1 MKKLVVISFFL
12 ICGIQ
17 SHAQQHSLYSQ
28 YIFNLYAI
36 NPAYAG
42 ERNSLAT
49 ALSYR
54 SQWVGIEGAPK
65 TAYFSAHTPVRNKN
79 LALGF
84 WFQNEQIGA
93 RELTSLHGSVSYKLR
108 LTKTKKISFA
118 LSAGALNH
126 QYHWDELDFPD
137 GADPV
142 SFVSEANQWSPS
154 FDFGAMYISPQG
166 YAGLSILNL
175 NGMDLSQTEVVDA
188 RLEPN
193 INLVGGYVF
202 PVSQAVDL
210 KPGGL
215 VRLQANGVWQFDAS
229 MSARFNDAFWITT
242 TYRHQFGMVF
252 SGHFYL
258 NDHFHFG
265 YSYDLT
271 TNELLTQQGGSHELF
286 IGYDFRLYKTRS
298 STLRNF

>member
-1 MKKLVVISFFL
+1 MRKRIVILFFL
-12 ICGIQ
+12 ICSVNSI
-17 SHAQQHSLYSQ
+17 AQQHSLYSQ

-42 ERNSLAT
+42 ERNSLST

-54 SQWVGIEGAPK
+54 SQWVGIEGAPT

-108 LTKTKKISFA
+108 LNRTRRISFA

-126 QYHWDELDFPD
+126 QYHWEKLDFPD
-137 GADPV
+137 GSDPV
-142 SFVSEANQWSPS
+142 SFVSEPNLWSPA
-154 FDFGAMYISPQG
+154 FDFGVMYMTG
-166 YAGLSILNL
+166 NAYAGISILNL
-175 NGMDLSQTEVVDA
+175 NGMDLTNSEIIDA
-188 RLEPN
+188 RMEPN
-193 INLVGGYVF
+193 INAVGGYIF
-202 PVSQAVDL
+202 PVSQKVDL
-210 KPGGL
+210 KPSGL
-215 VRLQANGVWQFDAS
+215 VRMQTNGVWQFDAS
-229 MSARFNDAFWITT
+229 MSARFKEALWLTV
-242 TYRHQFGMVF
+242 TYRYQFGMVF

-265 YSYDLT
+265 YAYDLT
-271 TNELLTQQGGSHELF
+271 TNELLSQQAGSHEIF
-286 IGYDFRLYKTRS
+286 IGYDFNLYKTKS
-298 STLRNF
+298 SSLRNF